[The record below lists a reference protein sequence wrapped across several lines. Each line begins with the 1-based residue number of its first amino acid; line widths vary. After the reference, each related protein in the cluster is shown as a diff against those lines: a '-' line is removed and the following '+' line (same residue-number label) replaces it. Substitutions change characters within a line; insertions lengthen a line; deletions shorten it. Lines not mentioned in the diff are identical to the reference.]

1 MHVENRDAM
10 MTRSDRSRSV
20 PCIIACL
27 HDARGSMG
35 CDDGDPLHRV
45 RAPVALFGARVN
57 GGSLLVVSARI
68 VLDDAPLDGY
78 GIMQ

>member
-1 MHVENRDAM
+1 
-10 MTRSDRSRSV
+10 
-20 PCIIACL
+20 
-27 HDARGSMG
+27 MG